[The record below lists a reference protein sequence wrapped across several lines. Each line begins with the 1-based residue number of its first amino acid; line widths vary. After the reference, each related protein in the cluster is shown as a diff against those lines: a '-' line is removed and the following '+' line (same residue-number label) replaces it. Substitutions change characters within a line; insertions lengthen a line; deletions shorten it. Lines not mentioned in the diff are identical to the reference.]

1 MSPCRPPNFPWPG
14 SPPSSPR
21 ALASL
26 PISDH
31 RGALAAYLRYLGLDA
46 RPEGDDLVVRQDD
59 TPVLTAGFDEL
70 GRLARLEATLHA

>member
-1 MSPCRPPNFPWPG
+1 MPPPELPSARVTSVFPQG
-14 SPPSSPR
+14 V
-21 ALASL
+21 ASL
-26 PISDH
+26 PDLRPP
-31 RGALAAYLRYLGLDA
+31 RGPGRLPAYLGLDA

>member
-1 MSPCRPPNFPWPG
+1 MPPPELPLARVTSVFPP
-14 SPPSSPR
+14 

-31 RGALAAYLRYLGLDA
+31 RGRWPPTCATFGLDA